1 MTQNKASDKIRKRG
15 EPVRERV
22 IDAAE
27 RLLRDGKAD
36 FSMRDLAAEAAVSF
50 ATPFNQFGSKGG
62 IMHALSERRTTV
74 MAVRFAAARQP
85 TDAVSRVMLAV
96 DTAVAVMIEEP
107 GVNRAVMGWI
117 GTDGG
122 ASGQAWARSSALWTL
137 ALGKGEGI
145 PKYHRKLALEHLPK
159 QLALAFRGVLSF
171 WTAGELCDEAL
182 GPDARAIALTLML
195 SFTGRP
201 PSSSGSG

>member
-1 MTQNKASDKIRKRG
+1 MTQNKASDKSKKRG

-96 DTAVAVMIEEP
+96 DMAVAVMIEEP

-122 ASGQAWARSSALWTL
+122 ASGQAWARSIALWTL

-145 PKYHRKLALEHLPK
+145 PKHHRKLALEHLPK
-159 QLALAFRGVLSF
+159 QLALAFRGALSF
-171 WTAGELCDEAL
+171 WTAGELPDDAL
-182 GPDARAIALTLML
+182 GRDARAIALTLML

-201 PSSSGSG
+201 PLSSGFG